1 MLQNSV
7 TTTLLTLFCFDSF
20 TPRLLLLDLAVL
32 SMQSSSL
39 GSWFPVILVT
49 VFNAGDT
56 AGRLVSGYM
65 QSDLLHRYLFVLS
78 LSAEGLIVRL
88 SH

>member
-1 MLQNSV
+1 MGGEGITCCKIMSPRLFSHSV
-7 TTTLLTLFCFDSF
+7 FVHLPLVY
-20 TPRLLLLDLAVL
+20 LLLLDLAVL

-56 AGRLVSGYM
+56 AGRLVSGM
-65 QSDLLHRYLFVLS
+65 
-78 LSAEGLIVRL
+78 
-88 SH
+88 